1 MEGTTVKHNRRYDVF
16 FLAPGFL
23 IYIIFMI
30 IPVVLCFFYSFT
42 NWDGIS
48 ATYRMIG
55 LKNFINLFKDASFF
69 NALKVTFIIMILTTL
84 IYNVFGIILAALL
97 NDRGKLLSISRSAI
111 FIPTVMSSVVVA
123 FIWSYMVQTN
133 GGVINSM
140 IELLGGKAVDFYAT
154 PLTTIFVISGII
166 CWNSL
171 GFFVVIYISTLSTIP
186 QEIYEASKVDGAG
199 WFYRFRHITLP
210 LLAPGITINCILAV
224 AGGLKQYD
232 HVKVIT
238 GGGPGGATQTVTLFS
253 VEKAFEYNRRGYS
266 SAAVIVLFIL
276 IVILSVIQLS
286 ISKKHE
292 VEY

>member
-1 MEGTTVKHNRRYDVF
+1 MKHSKLYDTL

-30 IPVVLCFFYSFT
+30 VPVAMCFFYSFT

-48 ATYRMIG
+48 ATYKLIG
-55 LKNFINLFKDASFF
+55 LRNFENLFKDAAFF
-69 NALKVTFIIMILTTL
+69 QALQVTVIIMIVTTL

-97 NDRGKLLSISRSAI
+97 NDKGRLLGISRSAI

-133 GGVINSM
+133 GGVINSV
-140 IELLGGKAVDFYAT
+140 IELLGGSTVDFYST
-154 PLTTIFVISGII
+154 PTTTIFMISGII

-186 QEIYEASKVDGAG
+186 QEIYEACMVDGAN
-199 WFYRFRHITLP
+199 WFQRFFHITLP

-266 SAAVIVLFIL
+266 SAAVIILFL
-276 IVILSVIQLS
+276 IIVVLSVIQLS
-286 ISKKHE
+286 ISKRHE

>member
-1 MEGTTVKHNRRYDVF
+1 M
-16 FLAPGFL
+16 
-23 IYIIFMI
+23 
-30 IPVVLCFFYSFT
+30 YSFT

-48 ATYRMIG
+48 TTYRFIG
-55 LKNFINLFKDASFF
+55 LKNFVDLFSDASFF
-69 NALKVTFIIMILTTL
+69 RALKVTVIIMVFTAL

-97 NDRGKLLSISRSAI
+97 NDKGKLLGISRSAI
-111 FIPTVMSSVVVA
+111 FIPTVLSSVVVA

-133 GGVINSM
+133 GGVINSI
-140 IELLGGKAVDFYAT
+140 IEAIGGTNVDFYAT
-154 PLTTIFVISGII
+154 PMTTIFMISGII

-186 QEIYEASKVDGAG
+186 QEIYEACKVDGAG
-199 WFYRFRHITLP
+199 WFYRFFHITLP
-210 LLAPGITINCILAV
+210 LLAPGITINSILSV

-238 GGGPGGATQTVTLFS
+238 GGGPGGATQTVTLFG

-266 SAAVIVLFIL
+266 SAAIIILFVL
-276 IVILSVIQLS
+276 IVVLSIVQLS
-286 ISKKHE
+286 ISKRHE

>member
-1 MEGTTVKHNRRYDVF
+1 MKHNKLYDTL

-30 IPVVLCFFYSFT
+30 IPVLMCFFYSFT
-42 NWDGIS
+42 NWDGFS

-55 LKNFINLFKDASFF
+55 LKNFYDLFRDASFF
-69 NALKVTFIIMILTTL
+69 NALKVTLVIMVLTTL

-97 NDRGKLLSISRSAI
+97 NDKGKLLGFSRSAI

-133 GGVINSM
+133 GGVINS
-140 IELLGGKAVDFYAT
+140 IIGVLGGGAIDFYKT
-154 PLTTIFVISGII
+154 PMTTILVISGII

-186 QEIYEASKVDGAG
+186 REIYEASEVDGAN
-199 WFYRFRHITLP
+199 WFYRFLHITLP
-210 LLAPGITINCILAV
+210 LIAPGITINCILAV

-238 GGGPGGATQTVTLFS
+238 GGGPGGATQTVTLFG

-266 SAAVIVLFIL
+266 SSAIIVLFVI
-276 IVILSVIQLS
+276 IVVLSVIQLS
-286 ISKKHE
+286 ISRRHE

>member
-1 MEGTTVKHNRRYDVF
+1 MKHQKRYDVL

-30 IPVVLCFFYSFT
+30 IPVILCFFYSFT

-48 ATYRMIG
+48 PTYKLVG
-55 LKNFINLFKDASFF
+55 LKNFVSLFSDASFF
-69 NALKVTFIIMILTTL
+69 EALKVTVIIMILTTL
-84 IYNVFGIILAALL
+84 IYNVLGIILAALL
-97 NDRGKLLSISRSAI
+97 NDKGKLLGFSRSAI

-133 GGVINSM
+133 GGVINSV
-140 IELLGGKAVDFYAT
+140 IEMFGGKGVDFYRN
-154 PLTTIFVISGII
+154 PMTTILVISGII

-186 QEIYEASKVDGAG
+186 QEIYEASKVDGAN
-199 WFYRFRHITLP
+199 WLYRFRHITLP

-238 GGGPGGATQTVTLFS
+238 GGGPGGATQTVTLFG

-266 SAAVIVLFIL
+266 SAAIIILFVI
-276 IVILSVIQLS
+276 IVILSIVQLS
-286 ISKKHE
+286 ISKRHE

>member
-1 MEGTTVKHNRRYDVF
+1 MKHSKLYDTL

-23 IYIIFMI
+23 IYLIFMI
-30 IPVVLCFFYSFT
+30 VPVVMCFLYSFT

-48 ATYRMIG
+48 ATYRIIG
-55 LKNFINLFKDASFF
+55 LKNFENLFRDASFYQ
-69 NALKVTFIIMILTTL
+69 AMQVTVIIMIVTTL
-84 IYNVFGIILAALL
+84 IYNVLGIILATLL
-97 NDRGKLLSISRSAI
+97 NDKGKLLGISRSAI

-133 GGVINSM
+133 GGVINSV
-140 IELLGGKAVDFYAT
+140 IELLGGQTVDFYRT
-154 PLTTIFVISGII
+154 PTTTIFMISGII

-186 QEIYEASKVDGAG
+186 QEIYEACMVDGAG
-199 WFYRFRHITLP
+199 WFQRFFHITLP

-266 SAAVIVLFIL
+266 SAAVIILFLI

-286 ISKKHE
+286 ISKRHE

>member
-1 MEGTTVKHNRRYDVF
+1 MKHSKFYDTL

-23 IYIIFMI
+23 IYIVFMI
-30 IPVVLCFFYSFT
+30 VPVVMCFLYSFT

-48 ATYRMIG
+48 ATYRIIG
-55 LKNFINLFKDASFF
+55 LKNFENLFRDASFF
-69 NALKVTFIIMILTTL
+69 QAMQVTVIIMIVTTL
-84 IYNVFGIILAALL
+84 IYNVLGIILAALL
-97 NDRGKLLSISRSAI
+97 NDKGKILGFSRSAI

-133 GGVINSM
+133 GGVIISI
-140 IELLGGKAVDFYAT
+140 IEVFGGQTVDFYST
-154 PLTTIFVISGII
+154 PTTTIFMISGII

-186 QEIYEASKVDGAG
+186 QEIYEACMVDGAG
-199 WFYRFRHITLP
+199 WFYRFFHITLP

-266 SAAVIVLFIL
+266 SAAVIILFLI
-276 IVILSVIQLS
+276 IVILSVVQLS
-286 ISKKHE
+286 ISKRHE

>member
-1 MEGTTVKHNRRYDVF
+1 MKHSKLYDTL

-30 IPVVLCFFYSFT
+30 VPVAMCFFYSFT

-48 ATYRMIG
+48 ATYKLIG
-55 LKNFINLFKDASFF
+55 LRNFENLFKDAAFF
-69 NALKVTFIIMILTTL
+69 QALQVTVIIMIVTTL

-97 NDRGKLLSISRSAI
+97 NDKGRLLGISRSVI

-133 GGVINSM
+133 GGVINSV
-140 IELLGGKAVDFYAT
+140 IELLGGSTVDFYST
-154 PLTTIFVISGII
+154 PTTTIFMISGII

-186 QEIYEASKVDGAG
+186 QEIYEACMVDGAN
-199 WFYRFRHITLP
+199 WFQRFFHITLP

-266 SAAVIVLFIL
+266 SAAVIILFL
-276 IVILSVIQLS
+276 IIVVLSVIQLS
-286 ISKKHE
+286 ISKRHE

>member
-1 MEGTTVKHNRRYDVF
+1 MKHNKLYDTL

-23 IYIIFMI
+23 IYIVFMI
-30 IPVVLCFFYSFT
+30 IPVIMCFYYSLT
-42 NWDGIS
+42 NWDGFS
-48 ATYRMIG
+48 AAYRLIG
-55 LKNFINLFKDASFF
+55 FKNFTNLFRDASFF
-69 NALKVTFIIMILTTL
+69 NALNVTVIIMVLTTL
-84 IYNVFGIILAALL
+84 IYNVLGIILAVLL
-97 NDRGKLLSISRSAI
+97 NDKGKLLGFSRSAI

-133 GGVINSM
+133 GGVINW
-140 IELLGGKAVDFYAT
+140 IITVFGGRGIDFYKT
-154 PLTTIFVISGII
+154 PLTTIFTISGII

-171 GFFVVIYISTLSTIP
+171 GFFVVIYISALSTIP
-186 QEIYEASKVDGAG
+186 QEIYEASRVDGAN
-199 WFYRFRHITLP
+199 WLYRFRHITLP
-210 LLAPGITINCILAV
+210 LIAPGITINSILAV

-266 SAAVIVLFIL
+266 SAAIIILFII
-276 IVILSVIQLS
+276 IVILSIIQLS
-286 ISKKHE
+286 ISKRHE

>member
-1 MEGTTVKHNRRYDVF
+1 MKHNKLYDTL

-23 IYIIFMI
+23 VYIIFMI
-30 IPVVLCFFYSFT
+30 VPVIMCFLYSFT

-48 ATYRMIG
+48 ANYRLIG
-55 LKNFINLFKDASFF
+55 LKNFVDLFQDASFF
-69 NALKVTFIIMILTTL
+69 EALKVTVIIMILTTL

-97 NDRGKLLSISRSAI
+97 NDKGKILGFSRSAI
-111 FIPTVMSSVVVA
+111 FIPTVLSSVVVA
-123 FIWSYMVQTN
+123 FIWSYVVQTN
-133 GGVINSM
+133 GGVINSVIAM
-140 IELLGGKAVDFYAT
+140 FGGTQVDFYAS
-154 PLTTIFVISGII
+154 PMTTIIMISGII

-199 WFYRFRHITLP
+199 WFYRFFHITLP
-210 LLAPGITINCILAV
+210 LLAPGITINSILSV

-238 GGGPGGATQTVTLFS
+238 GGGPGGATQTVTLFG

-266 SAAVIVLFIL
+266 SAAIIILFII
-276 IVILSVIQLS
+276 IVILSIVQLA
-286 ISKKHE
+286 ISRKHE

>member
-1 MEGTTVKHNRRYDVF
+1 MKHSKLYDALF
-16 FLAPGFL
+16 MAPGFL
-23 IYIIFMI
+23 VYTVFMI
-30 IPVVLCFFYSFT
+30 VPVVMCFFYSFT

-55 LKNFINLFKDASFF
+55 FKNFVTLFHDASFF
-69 NALKVTFIIMILTTL
+69 QALKVTVIIMITTTV
-84 IYNVFGIILAALL
+84 IYNVFGILLAAML
-97 NDRGKLLSISRSAI
+97 NEKSKLLSISRSAI

-133 GGVINSM
+133 GGVINS
-140 IELLGGKAVDFYAT
+140 ILVSLGGTAFDFYRT

-171 GFFVVIYISTLSTIP
+171 GFFVVIYLSTLSTIP
-186 QEIYEASKVDGAG
+186 QDVYEAAKVDGAG
-199 WFYRFRHITLP
+199 WYHRFRHITLP

-238 GGGPGGATQTVTLFS
+238 GGGPGGATQTVTLFG

-266 SAAVIVLFIL
+266 SAAIIILFIV
-276 IVILSVIQLS
+276 IVILTIIQLS
-286 ISKKHE
+286 ISKRHE

>member
-1 MEGTTVKHNRRYDVF
+1 MKHSKLYDTL

-30 IPVVLCFFYSFT
+30 IPVVMCFYYSFT
-42 NWDGIS
+42 NWDGFS
-48 ATYRMIG
+48 AAYRMIG
-55 LKNFINLFKDASFF
+55 LKNFSDLFRDASFF
-69 NALKVTFIIMILTTL
+69 NALKVTVIIMVLTTL
-84 IYNVFGIILAALL
+84 IYNVLGIILAALL
-97 NDRGKLLSISRSAI
+97 NDKGKLLGFSRSAI

-133 GGVINSM
+133 GGVINSV
-140 IELLGGKAVDFYAT
+140 IEVFGGRAVDFYKT
-154 PLTTIFVISGII
+154 PMTTILVISGII

-186 QEIYEASKVDGAG
+186 QEIYEASKVDGAN
-199 WFYRFRHITLP
+199 WFDRFRHITLP
-210 LLAPGITINCILAV
+210 LIAPGITINSILAV

-266 SAAVIVLFIL
+266 SSAVIVLFVI
-276 IVILSVIQLS
+276 IVILSVVQLS
-286 ISKKHE
+286 ISKRHE

>member
-1 MEGTTVKHNRRYDVF
+1 MKHNKLYDTL

-30 IPVVLCFFYSFT
+30 VPVVMCFLYSFT

-48 ATYRMIG
+48 ATYKIIG
-55 LKNFINLFKDASFF
+55 FRNFENLFKDAAFF
-69 NALKVTFIIMILTTL
+69 QAMQVTVIIMIVTTL

-97 NDRGKLLSISRSAI
+97 NDKGKLLGFSRSAI

-133 GGVINSM
+133 GGVINSV
-140 IELLGGKAVDFYAT
+140 IELLGGQTLDFYST
-154 PLTTIFVISGII
+154 PTTTIFMISAII

-186 QEIYEASKVDGAG
+186 QDIYEACMVDGAN
-199 WFYRFRHITLP
+199 WFQRFFHITLP

-266 SAAVIVLFIL
+266 SAAVIILFLI

-286 ISKKHE
+286 ISKRHE

>member
-1 MEGTTVKHNRRYDVF
+1 MKHNKLYDTL

-30 IPVVLCFFYSFT
+30 VPVVMCFLYSFT
-42 NWDGIS
+42 NWDGFS
-48 ATYRMIG
+48 ATYKIIG
-55 LKNFINLFKDASFF
+55 FRNFENLFKDAAFF
-69 NALKVTFIIMILTTL
+69 QAMQVTVIIMIVTTL

-97 NDRGKLLSISRSAI
+97 NDKGKLLGFSRSAI

-133 GGVINSM
+133 GGVINSV
-140 IELLGGKAVDFYAT
+140 IELLGGQTLDFYST
-154 PLTTIFVISGII
+154 PTTTIFMIFAII

-186 QEIYEASKVDGAG
+186 QDIYEACMVDGAN
-199 WFYRFRHITLP
+199 WFQRFFHITLP

-266 SAAVIVLFIL
+266 SAAVIILFLI

-286 ISKKHE
+286 ISKRHE